1 LAEAVVELMA
11 ALVAALAAA
20 EVVMDL
26 VLVVLGLLG
35 RATTAAMEA
44 RVMGVAVAEVLVKPD
59 LMERHTAQLVAETV
73 FRHQ

>member
-1 LAEAVVELMA
+1 MA

-26 VLVVLGLLG
+26 VLVALGLLG